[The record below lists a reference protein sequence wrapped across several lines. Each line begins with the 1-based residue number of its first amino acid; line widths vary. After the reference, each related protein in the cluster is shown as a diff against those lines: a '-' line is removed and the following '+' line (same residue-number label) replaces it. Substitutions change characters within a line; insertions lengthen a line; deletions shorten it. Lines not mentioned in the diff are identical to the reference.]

1 MLEKIAWARFF
12 TVERIKNKVLCK
24 KLLRSGLFDTA
35 WYLRSYSDVASAN
48 VHLLMHYL
56 KYSLSESFSGVKNNN

>member
-24 KLLRSGLFDTA
+24 KLLKSVCLIL
-35 WYLRSYSDVASAN
+35 YIHSDVASAN